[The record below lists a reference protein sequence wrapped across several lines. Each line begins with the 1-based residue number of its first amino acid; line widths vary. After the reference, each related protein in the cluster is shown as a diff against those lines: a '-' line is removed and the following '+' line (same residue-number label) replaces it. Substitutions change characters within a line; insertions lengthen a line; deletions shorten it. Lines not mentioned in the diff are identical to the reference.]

1 MKLPVMMY
9 VRDVLYRV
17 FSVMIISFVPP
28 IIIRFSM
35 QEGRMR
41 LILLCLV
48 STIVTSIVEYRLG
61 LPKNER
67 KFIIEKINN
76 NKINNNIKDKYL
88 KMKEMLIEWG
98 VKTDR
103 SYQHPYAFCLCY
115 NKQVYNYKQE
125 AWR

>member
-1 MKLPVMMY
+1 
-9 VRDVLYRV
+9 
-17 FSVMIISFVPP
+17 
-28 IIIRFSM
+28 M

-48 STIVTSIVEYRLG
+48 GTIVTSIVEYRLG
-61 LPKNER
+61 LTKNER
-67 KFIIEKINN
+67 KFLIEKIIN
-76 NKINNNIKDKYL
+76 NKISNNIKDKYL
-88 KMKEMLIEWG
+88 KMKEMLIKGE

-103 SYQHPYAFCLCY
+103 LYQHPYVFCLCY

>member
-1 MKLPVMMY
+1 
-9 VRDVLYRV
+9 
-17 FSVMIISFVPP
+17 
-28 IIIRFSM
+28 M

-61 LPKNER
+61 LQKNER

-98 VKTDR
+98 VKIDR
-103 SYQHPYAFCLCY
+103 SYQHPCAFCLCY
-115 NKQVYNYKQE
+115 NKQVMNNKQE

>member
-9 VRDVLYRV
+9 VREVLFRV
-17 FSVMIISFVPP
+17 FPVMMISFVPP
-28 IIIRFSM
+28 MIIRFSM
-35 QEGRMR
+35 QEGWMR

-48 STIVTSIVEYRLG
+48 GTIVTSIVEYRLG
-61 LPKNER
+61 LTKNER
-67 KFIIEKINN
+67 KFLIEKIIN
-76 NKINNNIKDKYL
+76 NKISNNIKDKYL
-88 KMKEMLIEWG
+88 KMKEMLIKGE

-103 SYQHPYAFCLCY
+103 LYQHPYAFCFCN